1 MTAGLMMA
9 MTAPARLIAAMAQIV
24 IMTPRL
30 IIALMSLVDV
40 LQLFMVLSF
49 PDRVRWN
56 QVRLCRRCSWG
67 VGQLS
72 CSLNRLSYQWRR
84 SIFRH
89 RSAVNGC
96 RVNCE
101 IDDA

>member
-40 LQLFMVLSF
+40 LQLFMVYPF
-49 PDRVRWN
+49 PIELDGIR
-56 QVRLCRRCSWG
+56 
-67 VGQLS
+67 
-72 CSLNRLSYQWRR
+72 
-84 SIFRH
+84 
-89 RSAVNGC
+89 
-96 RVNCE
+96 
-101 IDDA
+101 